1 MKHISFIVAILFN
14 SYLFGE
20 EWNCVSKDSYLQ
32 DLKCTAQNGEVF
44 SFESKSEP
52 SGNKY
57 EVNEDMQLD
66 IVTFVKAIGPGK
78 TIKASTQEGDKLS
91 GLSLAGGKIKASV
104 VYANGDSY
112 EGIML
117 GAYRQGKGIYK
128 KKEYVLEGEFTGG
141 YLEGEGSKTYLNK
154 NKVITGEFLDSLPN
168 GLIEVDE
175 TYVNED
181 GNTVIRNYKGQA
193 KNGFWHGIGQQEIK
207 TVSKFVG
214 AGLIF
219 LEYLDPGAVGARF
232 WVSEV
237 IKDSPASRSGLKAGD
252 KIISIKNAGKPKQDA
267 KYLTSSELRNLLVG
281 KKGRPVDI
289 EIFRF
294 DEDNQQKILTLKLI
308 RDQIITEFTE
318 IFEGRFVDGKRSGY
332 GKSVTSD
339 GRSYEGTWENN
350 NWDGFGKRTWGEG
363 NHYLGTYK
371 NGSCEGTGM
380 QLNQNYDIVYYG
392 EFHKCAAHGQGGSIL
407 HNPDGTKDIKT
418 GKFFENRLDGYG
430 EAYYANGDVYKGNW
444 KRDTWSG
451 YGEVYDQ
458 DLRRT
463 ITGLFE
469 DGKLKDGQGTYTT
482 DSFKYS
488 GLFKDTLMHGKGV
501 MYTRRI
507 NDAEPVW
514 TDEKY
519 VIMEKGLEIG
529 AYEPQKSEKE
539 KRIALVVGNGAYI
552 SSRLENSVNDSMGI
566 MKTLQTKGF
575 EVVHKTNL
583 KQKDFK
589 QAIWDFEELVKSYK
603 GKVTAL
609 FFYAGHAVQ
618 IDGDNYLIP
627 IDSKMNQQRD
637 IELGSIN
644 AQTIINSL
652 SNATEGVKILI
663 MDACRNNPFKSYSR
677 NISGGLAQM
686 SAPIGTIVAYSTA
699 PGEVALDGTASG
711 YGIYTG
717 NLINALNT
725 PGLTIEQ
732 VFKRTRMDVAGM
744 TNGQQVPWE
753 SSSLI
758 GDFYF
763 LKNN

>member
-1 MKHISFIVAILFN
+1 MKHIYFIVAILFN
-14 SYLFGE
+14 SYFFGE
-20 EWNCVSKDSYLQ
+20 DWNCVSKDSYLQ
-32 DLKCTAQNGEVF
+32 DLQCTSSNGELF
-44 SFESKSEP
+44 SFESELERKE
-52 SGNKY
+52 NKY
-57 EVNEDMQLD
+57 EINKDIQLD

-78 TIKASTQEGDKLS
+78 TIKASTQAGDNLL
-91 GLSLAGGKIKASV
+91 GISLAGGQIKATV
-104 VYANGDSY
+104 EYADGGSY
-112 EGIML
+112 EGFLL
-117 GAYRQGKGIYK
+117 GAYRHGKGIYK
-128 KKEYVLEGEFTGG
+128 SKEYVLEGEFT
-141 YLEGEGSKTYLNK
+141 EGHLQGVGSKTYLNK
-154 NKVITGEFLDSLPN
+154 SKVIIGEFIDSLPN
-168 GLIEVDE
+168 GLIEENE
-175 TYVNED
+175 TIVEEN
-181 GNTVIRNYKGQA
+181 GSIVTKNYKGQA
-193 KNGFWHGIGQQEIK
+193 KDGFWHGFGEQEIK
-207 TVSKFVG
+207 RRSEYVG
-214 AGLIF
+214 AGF
-219 LEYLDPGAVGARF
+219 RFNEYSDPEAVGARF
-232 WVSEV
+232 WVELV
-237 IKDSPASRSGLKAGD
+237 VEDSPASKSGLKIND
-252 KIISIKNAGKPKQDA
+252 SIISIKNHSKPKQET
-267 KYLTSSELRNLLVG
+267 KYLTSSEMRNMLVG

-289 EIFRF
+289 EIFRL
-294 DEDNQQKILTLKLI
+294 DENNQVKILTLTLI
-308 RDQIITEFTE
+308 RDQIIDELTETY
-318 IFEGRFVDGKRSGY
+318 EGRFVDGNRSGY

-339 GRSYEGTWENN
+339 GKSYEGTWKNN
-350 NWDGFGKRTWGEG
+350 LWDGVGKRTWGEG

-392 EFHKCAAHGQGGSIL
+392 EFQNCAAHGQGGSIL
-407 HNPDGTKDIKT
+407 HYNDGTKDIKT
-418 GKFFENRLDGYG
+418 GNFLNNELDGYA

-444 KRDTWSG
+444 KRDIWSG
-451 YGEVYDQ
+451 YGEIYSQ
-458 DLRRT
+458 ELRRT
-463 ITGLFE
+463 ISGIF
-469 DGKLKDGQGTYTT
+469 DNGKLRDGQGTLIAEN
-482 DSFKYS
+482 FKYS
-488 GLFKDTLMHGKGV
+488 GLFKDGWMQGKGIK
-501 MYTRRI
+501 YTRK
-507 NDAEPVW
+507 NTDSGPVW
-514 TDEKY
+514 TNEEY
-519 VIMEKGLEIG
+519 VIMEKGRIVG
-529 AYEPQKSEKE
+529 NYEPKKYKQE

-566 MKTLQTKGF
+566 MKSLQTKGF
-575 EVVHKTNL
+575 EVIHKTNL

-637 IELGSIN
+637 IELGSVN

-686 SAPIGTIVAYSTA
+686 SAPIGTFIAYSTA
-699 PGEVALDGTASG
+699 PGEIALDGSASG

-725 PGLTIEQ
+725 PDLTIEQ

-744 TNGQQVPWE
+744 TNGQQIPWE

-763 LKNN
+763 SKDQ